1 MGWRMEDGG
10 GVLAVLGEV
19 QRRALLL
26 LGGAGRGHGPGLC
39 GNALNVTRGAL
50 QPCPELLPQA
60 GAALLD
66 TSLVSAVVVGMAWA
80 RASPLR
86 SLCCLP
92 QAGNHECWHG
102 KPVTSSP
109 SPSRCRETALSPW
122 SARSPSPSDTE
133 SSSPGAGTPAHT
145 MAGAV
150 LGPTEALLSSSSPA
164 SRSGHVYIPHPI
176 APAKSRGLAPRIPSS
191 ASTKHPAWG
200 PTAPRAMPPAPGSSE
215 HPSCCPS
222 HPRASP
228 CVLQAAPEDKTTLSK
243 SNIHPGRFFL
253 CNIPHTGQNS
263 NASP

>member
-1 MGWRMEDGG
+1 MGLEDGG
-10 GVLAVLGEV
+10 RR
-19 QRRALLL
+19 RRAR
-26 LGGAGRGHGPGLC
+26 GAGRGAAPGSAPP
-39 GNALNVTRGAL
+39 GGSREGTRPRALRR
-50 QPCPELLPQA
+50 CPECHPGSPTALPRA
-60 GAALLD
+60 AARAALLD

-80 RASPLR
+80 RASPLQ

-92 QAGNHECWHG
+92 QAGNHECRHG
-102 KPVTSSP
+102 KAVTSSP
-109 SPSRCRETALSPW
+109 SPSRRRETALSPW

-133 SSSPGAGTPAHT
+133 SSSPGAGTPAHS

-150 LGPTEALLSSSSPA
+150 LGPAEALLSSSSPA

-200 PTAPRAMPPAPGSSE
+200 PTAPRAMPPALGSSE
-215 HPSCCPS
+215 HPSCCPN

-228 CVLQAAPEDKTTLSK
+228 CVLQAAPEDKTTPSK
-243 SNIHPGRFFL
+243 PNIHPGRFFL

>member
-1 MGWRMEDGG
+1 M
-10 GVLAVLGEV
+10 LAVLGEA

-39 GNALNVTRGAL
+39 GDALNVTRGAL

-80 RASPLR
+80 RASPPAEPL
-86 SLCCLP
+86 L
-92 QAGNHECWHG
+92 
-102 KPVTSSP
+102 P
-109 SPSRCRETALSPW
+109 SPSREPRMLAWKSCHLEPKLPSRETALSPW

-228 CVLQAAPEDKTTLSK
+228 CVLQAAPEDKTTPSK
-243 SNIHPGRFFL
+243 PNIHPGRFFL